1 MGKSKKTRGGHRS
14 DPVAKTVKPPSDPE
28 LAALRESKILPII
41 NDLKRADPKA
51 RSAAA
56 SLISSIIQDT
66 KCRKLLLREQ
76 IVFTVLTQTL
86 TDAALESRAAGWGI
100 LQVLAQEEEADFC
113 VHLFRQDVLTAIEF
127 ASNLI
132 QDKILSNDAPFA
144 KLPKA
149 EKGFVSSIAASL
161 VSLLI
166 ALAEAGDEI
175 LEAITS
181 NSTITNLL
189 FTLIT
194 YTAPDGQDSLSAIRG
209 DAMACLMILSEDNP
223 DLAQKLTCSGSST
236 ACYEALVSLKGDVN
250 GDGVLA
256 CAILHNIYS
265 SLLGLKNISPKTD
278 VADDADLIPTL
289 TKAIATFIP
298 GQSVANG
305 SSWSSPSEYQ
315 QLALE
320 TIASIG
326 TSLGSEMGGP
336 AQSSSKKD
344 VKDVGVAE
352 ADKEDSNDDGDD
364 DENMDEAASD
374 ADDNEDEEGHGGEDG
389 EDGEGDEGDEDDE
402 MNEDEIEAD
411 MDMVTGGD
419 HGDDNIDD
427 LPTLKS
433 LLQVALPELIR
444 LASPQPSDD
453 LSLKIQA
460 HALSALNN
468 IAWSVSLVDLS
479 DETNAGVQG
488 AWTPVGRALWQQVIS
503 PTLASDT
510 ADVDL
515 ATQITSLAWAISR
528 TLRGE
533 TPLQLN
539 EHRKFISL
547 YQATKGAPARLDP
560 EDPFQALGVKCVGV
574 LGQLAL
580 HPAPI
585 DLNRDI
591 GAFLVAVLAGL
602 PDTPTADAVEA
613 FNQVFDIYGNEEYA
627 YDAQVFWKSDFL
639 KLLEGTVS
647 KAKAMAKS
655 VNKSSQPELRDRAD
669 EVIMNLTRFLAY
681 KKKHRPVEVT
691 LRERS

>member
-1 MGKSKKTRGGHRS
+1 MGKSRKARGGHRN
-14 DPVAKTVKPPSDPE
+14 DPVAKPVKPPSDPE

-41 NDLKRADPKA
+41 NDLKSADPKS

-86 TDAALESRAAGWGI
+86 TDSALESRAAGWGI

-127 ASNLI
+127 ATKLI
-132 QDKILSNDAPFA
+132 QDKILSSDAPFA

-149 EKGFVSSIAASL
+149 ERGSISSIAASL
-161 VSLLI
+161 VSLLT
-166 ALAEAGDEI
+166 ALAEASDEI
-175 LEAITS
+175 LEAIS
-181 NSTITNLL
+181 NNSSITNLL

-194 YTAPDGQDSLSAIRG
+194 HDPQGDQDPLSDIRG
-209 DAMACLMILSEDNP
+209 DAMACLMILSEDNS
-223 DLAQKLTCSGSST
+223 DLAQKLTCTGGGSST
-236 ACYEALVSLKGDVN
+236 ACYDALVSLKGDVN
-250 GDGVLA
+250 GDGILA
-256 CAILHNIYS
+256 CAILHNVYG
-265 SLLGLKNISPKTD
+265 SLLGLKNISPQTD

-289 TKAIATFIP
+289 TKAIAAFVP

-305 SSWSSPSEYQ
+305 GSWSSPSEYQ

-320 TIASIG
+320 TMASIG
-326 TSLGSEMGGP
+326 TGLGAELGGP
-336 AQSSSKKD
+336 VQPSSRRDPSR
-344 VKDVGVAE
+344 AA
-352 ADKEDSNDDGDD
+352 ADKEEDG
-364 DENMDEAASD
+364 DENMEEAAASD
-374 ADDNEDEEGHGGEDG
+374 ADDNGDDEDG
-389 EDGEGDEGDEDDE
+389 DDDGGDDE
-402 MNEDEIEAD
+402 MNEDEMEAD

-419 HGDDNIDD
+419 RGDENIDD

-433 LLQVALPELIR
+433 LILIALPELIR
-444 LASPQPSDD
+444 LASLQPSDG

-479 DETNAGVQG
+479 DETNAGVRG

-503 PTLASDT
+503 PALASDT

-515 ATQITSLAWAISR
+515 ATQITSLAWAVSR

-533 TPLQLN
+533 TPLQPN
-539 EHRKFISL
+539 EHRRFISL
-547 YQATKGAPARLDP
+547 YQATKGAPARVDP

-580 HPAPI
+580 HPEPT

-591 GAFLVAVLAGL
+591 GAFLVTLLAGL

-613 FNQVFDIYGNEEYA
+613 FNQIFDIYGNEEYA
-627 YDAQVFWKSDFL
+627 YDAAVFWKDGFL
-639 KLLEGTVS
+639 KHLEGTVS

-669 EVIMNLTRFLAY
+669 EVLMNLTRFLSY